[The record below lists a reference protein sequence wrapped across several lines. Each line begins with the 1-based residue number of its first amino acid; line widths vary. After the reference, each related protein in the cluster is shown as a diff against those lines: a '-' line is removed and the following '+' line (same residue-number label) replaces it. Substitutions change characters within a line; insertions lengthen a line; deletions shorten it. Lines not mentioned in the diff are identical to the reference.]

1 MLNTNRRTTATP
13 RMRVHLSTFP
23 RRRTL
28 VGGPRP
34 MASRSN
40 DRVAAE
46 SPWVSLWVV
55 SMVVSGVGLT
65 GLLVAEGFHRCQRRR
80 PAGGIGAEEDPDED
94 GHAERQIHGPGRDY
108 RVDRGVPEEAARDA
122 EGHTVGPAA
131 AG

>member
-1 MLNTNRRTTATP
+1 MG
-13 RMRVHLSTFP
+13 VHLWPFP

-80 PAGGIGAEEDPDED
+80 PAGGVGPEEKPHED
-94 GHAERQIHGPGRDY
+94 GHTERKHHPPRPNHREPPG
-108 RVDRGVPEEAARDA
+108 
-122 EGHTVGPAA
+122 
-131 AG
+131 